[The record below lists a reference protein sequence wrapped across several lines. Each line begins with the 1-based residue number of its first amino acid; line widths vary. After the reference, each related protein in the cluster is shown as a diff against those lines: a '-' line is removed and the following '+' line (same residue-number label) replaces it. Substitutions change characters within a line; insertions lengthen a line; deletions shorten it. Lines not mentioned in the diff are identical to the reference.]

1 MMKNKQAGN
10 TLIFVLI
17 ILLLI
22 TIIGTWAIRGA
33 ITSLNITTNAQAQAL
48 LVQNS
53 DAVFFQL
60 ESYADDAVKI
70 AKLQLDNGMI
80 GYVNKPENKGK
91 ELVYCLRKSEK
102 DDKYNLGKASLVYW
116 QGASISKNEMGQDG
130 YCKVNKA
137 TDFTSDRG
145 AVVTRIG
152 ARSIVEGRKDWV
164 HMYEGSDSE
173 TYGGKDIGT
182 IIVNATSFIPNLS
195 TASADEI
202 NKCVMNYPSFN
213 VVVGGVTKDSVA
225 DCLSKL
231 NVPYSS
237 QEMEYQLRQVN

>member
-60 ESYADDAVKI
+60 ESYADHAVKI

-91 ELVYCLRKSEK
+91 ELVYCLRKS
-102 DDKYNLGKASLVYW
+102 
-116 QGASISKNEMGQDG
+116 
-130 YCKVNKA
+130 
-137 TDFTSDRG
+137 
-145 AVVTRIG
+145 AVCRP
-152 ARSIVEGRKDWV
+152 ARSGYRI
-164 HMYEGSDSE
+164 
-173 TYGGKDIGT
+173 
-182 IIVNATSFIPNLS
+182 F
-195 TASADEI
+195 ASQNSWIRDRRR
-202 NKCVMNYPSFN
+202 FL
-213 VVVGGVTKDSVA
+213 G
-225 DCLSKL
+225 
-231 NVPYSS
+231 
-237 QEMEYQLRQVN
+237 

>member
-1 MMKNKQAGN
+1 LTKFTVLDLENKELLTDPDKSKYLRQVITQTVALRNGFGGKSGGVNMMKNKQAGN

-91 ELVYCLRKSEK
+91 ELVYCLRKVK
-102 DDKYNLGKASLVYW
+102 K
-116 QGASISKNEMGQDG
+116 
-130 YCKVNKA
+130 
-137 TDFTSDRG
+137 
-145 AVVTRIG
+145 
-152 ARSIVEGRKDWV
+152 
-164 HMYEGSDSE
+164 
-173 TYGGKDIGT
+173 T
-182 IIVNATSFIPNLS
+182 INII
-195 TASADEI
+195 
-202 NKCVMNYPSFN
+202 
-213 VVVGGVTKDSVA
+213 
-225 DCLSKL
+225 
-231 NVPYSS
+231 
-237 QEMEYQLRQVN
+237 

>member
-1 MMKNKQAGN
+1 MRNKQSGS

-33 ITSLNITTNAQAQAL
+33 MTSLNITTNAQAQSL

-60 ESYADDAVKI
+60 EAYTDDAVKI

-80 GYVNKPENKGK
+80 GFANKPENKGK
-91 ELVYCLRKSEK
+91 ELVFCLRKNESSE
-102 DDKYNLGKASLVYW
+102 KYNLGKASIVYW
-116 QGASISKNEMGQDG
+116 QGSSIQKNDLGQDG
-130 YCKVNKA
+130 YCKVNKSA
-137 TDFTSDRG
+137 DFTSDRG
-145 AVVTRIG
+145 AVITRVG
-152 ARSIVEGRKDWV
+152 ARSITEGRKDWG

-182 IIVNATSFIPNLS
+182 IIINATSFIPNLS
-195 TASADEI
+195 SASADEI

-213 VVVGGVTKDSVA
+213 IVVNGVTKDSVA
-225 DCLSKL
+225 DCLSRL

>member
-91 ELVYCLRKSEK
+91 ELVYCFCTLHP
-102 DDKYNLGKASLVYW
+102 
-116 QGASISKNEMGQDG
+116 
-130 YCKVNKA
+130 C
-137 TDFTSDRG
+137 
-145 AVVTRIG
+145 
-152 ARSIVEGRKDWV
+152 
-164 HMYEGSDSE
+164 
-173 TYGGKDIGT
+173 
-182 IIVNATSFIPNLS
+182 
-195 TASADEI
+195 
-202 NKCVMNYPSFN
+202 
-213 VVVGGVTKDSVA
+213 
-225 DCLSKL
+225 
-231 NVPYSS
+231 
-237 QEMEYQLRQVN
+237 

>member
-1 MMKNKQAGN
+1 MRNKQTGS
-10 TLIFVLI
+10 TLIFVLVM
-17 ILLLI
+17 LLLI
-22 TIIGTWAIRGA
+22 TIISTWAIRSA
-33 ITSLNITTNAQAQAL
+33 IISLNITTNAQAQAL

-53 DAVFFQL
+53 DAIFFQL
-60 ESYADDAVKI
+60 ESYTDNAVQI

-80 GYVNKPENKGK
+80 GFANKPENKGK
-91 ELVYCLRKSEK
+91 ELVYCLRKNESTN
-102 DDKYNLGKASLVYW
+102 KYNLGKASMVYW
-116 QGASISKNEMGQDG
+116 DGDSIKKNDLGQDG
-130 YCKVNKA
+130 YCKVSKA
-137 TDFTSDRG
+137 ADFTSDRG
-145 AVVTRIG
+145 AVVTRVG
-152 ARSIVEGRKDWV
+152 ARSITEGRKDWG

-195 TASADEI
+195 SASSDEI

-213 VVVGGVTKDSVA
+213 IVVNGVTKDSVA

-231 NVPYSS
+231 NVPFSS

>member
-1 MMKNKQAGN
+1 MRNKQSGN

-33 ITSLNITTNAQAQAL
+33 MISLNITTNAQAQSL

-60 ESYADDAVKI
+60 EAYTDDAVQI

-80 GYVNKPENKGK
+80 GFANKTENKGK
-91 ELVYCLRKSEK
+91 ELVYCLRKSESTN
-102 DDKYNLGKASLVYW
+102 KYNLGKASMVYW
-116 QGASISKNEMGQDG
+116 QGADIHKNDLGQDG
-130 YCKVNKA
+130 YCKVSKA
-137 TDFTSDRG
+137 ADFTSDRG
-145 AVVTRIG
+145 AVVTRVG
-152 ARSIVEGRKDWV
+152 ARSITEGRKDWG

-195 TASADEI
+195 SASSDEI

-213 VVVGGVTKDSVA
+213 IVVNGVTKDSVA

-231 NVPYSS
+231 NVPFSS